1 MGFTWNVEEQKL
13 KKERDSYKDLQ
24 IFSVENLLSR
34 DEKLAFIDSKFSG
47 QMSQLLDLYDKFQA
61 EKDNIKR
68 GVDGD
73 YKFNS
78 LKAWYTK
85 NMGDIKYSDYDL
97 EIYGPIGCNRT
108 IDSLM
113 HKKPYDTYS
122 DIVDQAFH
130 KLIWDLYRKECEWFK
145 SHDEYSILSKKL
157 QESKIFPLI
166 GFHYWYGTSGI
177 GKNVNDKMVPYTIEE
192 LRYLTTVCDKL
203 EKKLDET
210 TAKIRNDFEKNFP
223 T

>member
-13 KKERDSYKDLQ
+13 KKERDAYKDLQ
-24 IFSVENLLSR
+24 IFSAENLLSR

-78 LKAWYTK
+78 LKAWYAK

-97 EIYGPIGCNRT
+97 AIYGSIGCNRT
-108 IDSLM
+108 IDGLM
-113 HKKPYDTYS
+113 HKQPYDTYS
-122 DIVDQAFH
+122 DIVDQAF
-130 KLIWDLYRKECEWFK
+130 I
-145 SHDEYSILSKKL
+145 
-157 QESKIFPLI
+157 
-166 GFHYWYGTSGI
+166 
-177 GKNVNDKMVPYTIEE
+177 
-192 LRYLTTVCDKL
+192 
-203 EKKLDET
+203 
-210 TAKIRNDFEKNFP
+210 
-223 T
+223 